1 VSAQLVEQGSAEW
14 FEVRA
19 GKLTASRFADAVA
32 KLKGGGWAKARHD
45 YLIELLSERLTG
57 ISAPHFLSREMLEGI
72 EAEPNAVA
80 AYEFAYDVAATPIGF
95 VEHPTIANAGASPD
109 RAIGDVGLLEVK
121 APKTST
127 LLELRLAKEHG
138 YTYANKREDADDRYL
153 AQCMWQLAC
162 CPTRAWCDLAYYDAR
177 LPMGLQLWV
186 RRIHRDTTIIAAME
200 AEARA
205 FLAELDAL
213 QEKLR

>member
-1 VSAQLVEQGSAEW
+1 MSAVMIEQGSPEW
-14 FEVRA
+14 LEIRA
-19 GKLTASRFADAVA
+19 GKLTASRFAEAVA
-32 KLKGGGWAKARHD
+32 KLKNGTYAKSRHD
-45 YLIELLSERLTG
+45 LLIELLSERLTG
-57 ISAPHFLSREMLEGI
+57 RAAPHFISREMLEGI
-72 EAEPNAVA
+72 EAEPSAVA
-80 AYEFAYDVAATPIGF
+80 AYEFAHDCEARPIGF
-95 VEHPTIANAGASPD
+95 VEHPTIPNAGASPD

-138 YTYANKREDADDRYL
+138 YAYPNKREDADDGYL

-162 CPTRAWCDLAYYDAR
+162 CPEREWCDLAYYDER
-177 LPMGLQLWV
+177 LPMALQLWV
-186 RRIHRDTTIIAAME
+186 RRIHRDDKVIAAME

-213 QEKLR
+213 EIKFR